1 MPFLVEVYATHLK
14 VHGGLNKEPLPE
26 RINEELSNTF
36 KYSFREFKPAS
47 RWQKDSKPTFQVRT
61 IYVYDK
67 TRHTLLW
74 GLLWHL
80 KAVLNKF
87 GEVSVVD
94 MGHVES
100 GGRIRPTSY
109 KRYEPI
115 SLLGGEPTPLLVR
128 NKKDLR
134 TYQEEAIEVG
144 RRSRFGH
151 ITLPTGA
158 GKTEVFLNII
168 ERDKPLY
175 TLITVDGTKLV
186 DQTYKAVIA
195 RFPKAN
201 VKRWDSKISTK
212 EKNTAC
218 LFEENQMNIV
228 VCSYQSFNVYKQ
240 SPVIDLFSH
249 VLMDEIQKI
258 PCENYAPVVDFTPYA
273 YLRLGFTA
281 TAFRDDNASINVI
294 GYCGPLLYSKSMVDL
309 VEQGFLAR
317 PIIKEANLFTVEG
330 FRWLIDRSETNKVA
344 VFHEHKNKGLEKTK
358 FILESLVPEMGDYEN
373 KALDFIDKS
382 YWVSRSDK
390 NADKQLQ
397 EYAEAEN
404 GCAFV
409 TPLMDVGVDI
419 PNIDTVVLAQVRG
432 MVSGAIVTNIQRI
445 GRALRVP
452 PNTPN
457 KVALAVINHEA
468 FLSKTNINGEPYS
481 VPIQPR
487 RASKLYKTLTEDERA
502 YGGFDH
508 GERCLFDEDGELTYA
523 SNTSNTP

>member
-1 MPFLVEVYATHLK
+1 
-14 VHGGLNKEPLPE
+14 
-26 RINEELSNTF
+26 
-36 KYSFREFKPAS
+36 
-47 RWQKDSKPTFQVRT
+47 
-61 IYVYDK
+61 
-67 TRHTLLW
+67 LW

-80 KAVLNKF
+80 KATLNKF
-87 GEVSVVD
+87 GEVQVVD
-94 MGHVES
+94 MGHFES
-100 GGRIRPTSY
+100 EGKIRPTSY
-109 KRYEPI
+109 KKYEPI
-115 SLLGGEPTPLLVR
+115 SLLGGDPSPLLVR
-128 NKKDLR
+128 NKKTLR
-134 TYQEEAIEVG
+134 TYQEEAVEAGIK
-144 RRSRFGH
+144 SRFGH

-158 GKTEVFLNII
+158 GKTEVFLNIV
-168 ERDKPLY
+168 ERDRPLY
-175 TLITVDGTKLV
+175 TLITVDGTRLV
-186 DQTYKAVIA
+186 DQTYKAVVA

-212 EKNTAC
+212 EKNIAC

-228 VCSYQSFNVYKQ
+228 VCSYQSFNTYKQ

-309 VEQGFLAR
+309 VEQGYLAR
-317 PIIKEANLFTVEG
+317 PLIKEANLFTIEG
-330 FRWLIDRSETNKVA
+330 FRWLIDRSDTNKVA
-344 VFHEHKNKGLEKTK
+344 VFHEHKTKGLEKTK
-358 FILESLVPEMGDYEN
+358 YILESLVPEMGDYQE
-373 KALDFIDKS
+373 KALEFIFNS

-390 NADKQLQ
+390 TADKQLQ
-397 EYAEAEN
+397 EYAQAKN

-419 PNIDTVVLAQVRG
+419 PNIDTIVLAQVRG

-452 PNTPN
+452 PGT
-457 KVALAVINHEA
+457 KDKMALAVINHEA
-468 FLSKTNINGEPYS
+468 VINKTDTNGEVYACS
-481 VPIQPR
+481 IQPR
-487 RASKLYKTLTEDERA
+487 RASKLYKTLIEDDRA

-508 GERCLFDEDGELTYA
+508 GDRCLFDENGELTYA
-523 SNTSNTP
+523 DNQTNTP